1 MKPTKLAVISVIALI
16 VIVFAYLTATGFQTN
31 PPTATQTPSPRWTP
45 TATPIQTKP
54 ALTPF
59 PTATLSPN
67 PTPTSTSTAF
77 LRDSI
82 GISLHSLNLADAQLS
97 ADSGAK
103 WIRIDVDSN
112 FNSVVTTAHAN
123 GLKVLGILDSW
134 MFNKATT
141 FSLNDWQKNVSYYVS
156 NNPSVEAWEIWNEP
170 ANPNIN
176 NALLNLQ
183 LPNQE
188 NMGKIVQFYYQMVTT
203 ASPIIRQYNPSATIV
218 LMGGLNLYSGGA
230 PNLQLDMDFASQ
242 LSNTNI
248 SQYGNAISVHAYN
261 WAKDSNPSSSWDSY
275 STSLY
280 YYKMLFPNMLIW
292 VTETG
297 QVYNVQDN
305 GTVQAQFLTSALSF
319 FSGKVTNVFWYSLH
333 DNPDEVPSQRF
344 GLVDDSGNP
353 RSAYVNMRD
362 YLGLK

>member
-1 MKPTKLAVISVIALI
+1 MKPTKIAVTSIIALV

-31 PPTATQTPSPRWTP
+31 TPTATQSPSPTSTM
-45 TATPIQTKP
+45 TATPTQTQST
-54 ALTPF
+54 LTPA
-59 PTATLSPN
+59 PTASSSPN
-67 PTPTSTSTAF
+67 PTPTPTSTAF
-77 LRDSI
+77 LEDTL

-97 ADSGAK
+97 VDSGAK

-112 FNSVVTTAHAN
+112 FNSAVTIAHAK

-141 FSLNDWQKNVSYYVS
+141 FSLSDWQKNVSYYVS

-183 LPNQE
+183 LPSQE
-188 NMGKIVQFYYQMVTT
+188 NIGKIVQFYYQMVTT
-203 ASPIIRQYNPSATIV
+203 ASPIIRQYNASATIV
-218 LMGGLNLYSGGA
+218 LMGGLNLYSGGS

-248 SQYGNAISVHAYN
+248 SQYGDAISVHAYN
-261 WAKDSNPSSSWDSY
+261 WVKDSNPSSAWDSY
-275 STSLY
+275 STSLSF
-280 YYKMLFPNMLIW
+280 YKMLFPNMPIW

-297 QVYNVQDN
+297 QVYNEQDN
-305 GTVQAQFLTSALSF
+305 GKVQAQYLTGALSF

-344 GLVDDSGNP
+344 GLVDDAGTP

-362 YLGLK
+362 YLRLK